1 MHAAAIRI
9 FNPFAKGFISEFR
22 APDEVRAE
30 RNPKARECFEQMVTG
45 HPGCESETGAHM
57 LMAMYPDQ
65 F

>member
-1 MHAAAIRI
+1 MHATAIRI
-9 FNPFAKGFISEFR
+9 FNPFARGPISEFHASNEARR
-22 APDEVRAE
+22 AQ
-30 RNPKARECFEQMVTG
+30 NPKARECFEQMVTG